1 MKLKDLVSHENMWVA
16 YSKDR
21 KYIVEKSKSLKS
33 LLGKIKRDKE
43 LIISFIPPSNTT
55 LSP

>member
-1 MKLKDLVSHENMWVA
+1 MKLKDLINYGNMWVA

-21 KYIVEKSKSLKS
+21 KYIVEKSKSLKG
-33 LLGKIKRDKE
+33 LLEKIKGDKE
-43 LIISFIPPSNTT
+43 LIVSFIPPSDTT

>member
-1 MKLKDLVSHENMWVA
+1 MKLKDLIKHENMWVA

-21 KYIVEKSKSLKS
+21 KYIVEKSKSLKG
-33 LLGKIKRDKE
+33 LLGKIKKDKE
-43 LIISFIPPSNTT
+43 LVVSFIPPSDTT